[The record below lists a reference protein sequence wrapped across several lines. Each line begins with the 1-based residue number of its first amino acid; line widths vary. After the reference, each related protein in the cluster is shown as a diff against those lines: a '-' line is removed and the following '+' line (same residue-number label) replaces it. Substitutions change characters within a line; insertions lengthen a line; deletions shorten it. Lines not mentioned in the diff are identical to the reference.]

1 MWFKSIFKYFRY
13 ANINS
18 VATCRDLPMPE
29 GQQLPPLYKDMLF
42 HTRPD
47 AATRGLTRVQLPAN

>member
-1 MWFKSIFKYFRY
+1 
-13 ANINS
+13 
-18 VATCRDLPMPE
+18 
-29 GQQLPPLYKDMLF
+29 PPLYKDMLF

>member
-1 MWFKSIFKYFRY
+1 

-18 VATCRDLPMPE
+18 IATCRDLPTSE

-47 AATRGLTRVQLPAN
+47 AATRGLTRVQLLAN

>member
-1 MWFKSIFKYFRY
+1 SL
-13 ANINS
+13 
-18 VATCRDLPMPE
+18 ATCSGLPTPE

>member
-1 MWFKSIFKYFRY
+1 
-13 ANINS
+13 
-18 VATCRDLPMPE
+18 
-29 GQQLPPLYKDMLF
+29 YKDMLF

>member
-1 MWFKSIFKYFRY
+1 
-13 ANINS
+13 INS
-18 VATCRDLPMPE
+18 IATCRALPTPE

>member
-1 MWFKSIFKYFRY
+1 
-13 ANINS
+13 
-18 VATCRDLPMPE
+18 
-29 GQQLPPLYKDMLF
+29 LYKDMLF